1 MNIKVITVDGP
12 ASSGKSSVSKEI
24 SKILGYVYFN
34 TGLVYRAIGFLKAK
48 NIDFFEAIKENRL
61 FFELLIGQTKVIFE
75 NEDITQ
81 ELTKEYIG
89 ALASEVAK
97 EPSLREKVIVF
108 QRSLVKKNA
117 VVEGRDAGTHIF
129 KDATIKF
136 FIDADPKERALRR
149 YLEEKSSYEDILNA
163 ILKRDETDKNRK
175 DYPFRP
181 AEDAIKI
188 DSTCM
193 TKEEVINLC
202 MNYIK
207 KVL

>member
-1 MNIKVITVDGP
+1 MNYKIIAIDGP
-12 ASSGKSSVSKEI
+12 ASSGKSSVSREL

-34 TGLVYRAIGFLKAK
+34 TGLVYRAIGFLKSK
-48 NIDFFEAIKENRL
+48 NIDFFDAVEKNRL
-61 FFELLIGQTKVIFE
+61 VFELLIGQTKVIFDHD
-75 NEDITQ
+75 DITK
-81 ELTKEYIG
+81 ELTKEYVG

-97 EPSLREKVIVF
+97 EPSLREKIIVF
-108 QRSLVKKNA
+108 QRSLVKDNA
-117 VVEGRDAGTHIF
+117 VVEGRDVGTHIF

-149 YLEEKSSYEDILNA
+149 YLEEGGSYEDILNK

-175 DYPFRP
+175 DYPFRK
-181 AEDAIKI
+181 AEDALQI
-188 DSTCM
+188 DTTCM

-202 MNYIK
+202 MEYIK